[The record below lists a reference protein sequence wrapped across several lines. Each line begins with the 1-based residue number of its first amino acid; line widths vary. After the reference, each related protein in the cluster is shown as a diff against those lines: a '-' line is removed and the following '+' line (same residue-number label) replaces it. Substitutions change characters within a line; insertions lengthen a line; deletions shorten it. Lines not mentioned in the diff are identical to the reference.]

1 MMLLDSHVLL
11 FLLVDGGQ
19 QIGADAR
26 QQISVAP
33 RVFVSIASIWELEI
47 KRGLSKLTLP
57 VADWYSVAE
66 RGIEI
71 IGADINDAVRAGSL
85 PLHHR
90 DPFDRMIIA
99 QALNRGLV
107 VATRDRAFES
117 YGVPILWT

>member
-26 QQISVAP
+26 QQIGVAS

-71 IGADINDAVRAGSL
+71 IGADINDAIRAGSL

>member
-11 FLLVDGGQ
+11 FLLADGGQ
-19 QIGADAR
+19 QIGTDAR

-47 KRGLSKLTLP
+47 KRGLSRLTLP
-57 VADWYSVAE
+57 VADWYSVVE

-71 IGADINDAVRAGSL
+71 IGADIDDAVRAGSL

>member
-1 MMLLDSHVLL
+1 MLLDSNVLL
-11 FLLVDGGQ
+11 FLLADGGQTLRAEARQ
-19 QIGADAR
+19 QIGA
-26 QQISVAP
+26 AP

-47 KRGLSKLTLP
+47 KRGLSKLSLP
-57 VADWYSVAE
+57 VADWYSLVE

-99 QALNRGLV
+99 QALNRRLV
-107 VATRDRAFES
+107 VATRDRAFEN
-117 YGVPILWT
+117 YGIPVLWT